1 MKTSNWI
8 VLLVHPLIVWAVCG
22 AIMGI
27 GRAVTTLDNTLVIHA
42 IAAPIVTAL
51 IAWIYFTR
59 FGYTPP
65 LQTALIFVGVVVGL
79 DAFLVA
85 PVFEK
90 SFEMFTSLIGT
101 WVPFG
106 LIFMA
111 TYLTGLACAQQQRLK
126 AAAQNNPGKKAE

>member
-1 MKTSNWI
+1 MKASNWI

-42 IAAPIVTAL
+42 VGAPMVTAL
-51 IAWIYFTR
+51 ISWVYFTR
-59 FGYTPP
+59 FGYTAP
-65 LQTALIFVGVVVGL
+65 LQTALIFFGVVVGM

-101 WVPFG
+101 WVPFA
-106 LIFMA
+106 LIFLS
-111 TYLTGLACAQQQRLK
+111 TYLTGMVCSKRPTMMTG
-126 AAAQNNPGKKAE
+126 QNN

>member
-8 VLLVHPLIVWAVCG
+8 VLLVHALIGWALCG

-27 GRAVTTLDNTLVIHA
+27 GRTVTTLDNALVIHA
-42 IAAPIVTAL
+42 IGVPIVFAL
-51 IAWIYFTR
+51 ITWVYFTR
-59 FGYTPP
+59 FGYTSP
-65 LQTALIFVGVVVGL
+65 LQTALIYVGVVVGM

-90 SFEMFTSLIGT
+90 SYEMFTSLIGT

-106 LIFMA
+106 LIFLSP
-111 TYLTGLACAQQQRLK
+111 YLAGLVSARQKQTQSA
-126 AAAQNNPGKKAE
+126 